1 VYVHIWATTTARVC
15 QEGGEFLFHEQ
26 NKENSMKHL
35 HRVPLV
41 SAFVLLALLLVA
53 CSGGSTTATGSSTSS
68 ASTPTTASQ
77 SPVTLNVFAAA
88 SLTESFNDIATQY
101 HTSHPNVT
109 LKYNF
114 NGSQLLAQQII
125 NGAAADV
132 FASADTTNMQKV
144 SNPGLVNNPKI
155 FVQNKLTVV
164 IPTSNPGHITTLK
177 DLAKKGLKI
186 VVAAPSV
193 PVGKYGLQM
202 LDNMGKSSEYG
213 PSYESAVKA
222 NFVSQEEN
230 VKAVVQK
237 VQLGEADAGIVY
249 HTDVTNAIVNK
260 VKLID
265 IPDNF
270 NVIARYPI
278 AVTKNSAHA
287 AEAQDFVQYILS
299 AGGQATLEKYRFIS
313 VSK

>member
-1 VYVHIWATTTARVC
+1 
-15 QEGGEFLFHEQ
+15 
-26 NKENSMKHL
+26 MKYL
-35 HRVPLV
+35 HRAPLV
-41 SAFVLLALLLVA
+41 SVFVLLALLLVA
-53 CSGGSTTATGSSTSS
+53 CGGGGTTATDSSTSS
-68 ASTPTTASQ
+68 VSTPTTSSQ
-77 SPVTLNVFAAA
+77 SPITLNVFAAA

-125 NGAAADV
+125 SGAAADV
-132 FASADTTNMQKV
+132 FASADTTNMKKV
-144 SNPGLVNNPKI
+144 RDPGLVNDPKI

-164 IPTSNPGHITTLK
+164 IPASNPGNITTLK
-177 DLAKKGLKI
+177 DLAKKGEKI

-193 PVGKYGLQM
+193 PVGKYGLQV
-202 LDNMGKSSEYG
+202 LDNMGKSSQYG
-213 PSYESAVKA
+213 PTYESAVKA

-249 HTDVTNAIVNK
+249 RTDVTNAIVNK

-265 IPDNF
+265 IPDTF
-270 NVIARYPI
+270 NVIAQYPI
-278 AVTKNSAHA
+278 AVTKNSTHA

-299 AGGQATLEKYRFIS
+299 AAGQATLEKYRFIS
-313 VSK
+313 TSK

>member
-1 VYVHIWATTTARVC
+1 
-15 QEGGEFLFHEQ
+15 
-26 NKENSMKHL
+26 MKHL
-35 HRVPLV
+35 HRAPLV
-41 SAFVLLALLLVA
+41 SVFVLLALLLVA
-53 CSGGSTTATGSSTSS
+53 CGGGSTTTTGSGTSS
-68 ASTPTTASQ
+68 ASTPTTATQ

-88 SLTESFNDIATQY
+88 SLTEAFNDIATQY

-125 NGAAADV
+125 SGAAADV

-144 SNPGLVNNPKI
+144 SDAGLVNGSKV

-164 IPTSNPGHITTLK
+164 IPASNPGNITTLK
-177 DLAKKGLKI
+177 DLAKKGEKI
-186 VVAAPSV
+186 VVAAPAV
-193 PVGKYGLQM
+193 PVGKYGLQV

-213 PSYESAVKA
+213 LSYESAVKA

-249 HTDVTNAIVNK
+249 RTDVTNAIVNK
-260 VKLID
+260 VKLIA

-270 NVIARYPI
+270 NVIAQYPI
-278 AVTKNSAHA
+278 AVTKSSAHA
-287 AEAQDFVQYILS
+287 NEAQDFVQYILS
-299 AGGQATLEKYRFIS
+299 ASGQATLEKYRFIS
-313 VSK
+313 TSK